1 MNGQWLGVKYASSAN
16 GQDANLIINLDRIDD
31 GYEGLVIHW
40 PIGQPTIGAVISIRV
55 AASQNP
61 FTTEGNLQ
69 AFTGQVDVPFPF
81 LDASLVLSNAAR
93 NPQSVA
99 RRVYI
104 EGDWNQDRMRLSFT
118 SDLGFAGHAIVH
130 RMSKSQESRVIA
142 PVLSWQEI
150 KDRFFAL
157 PYRKYIFRG
166 QSDSRWPLRS
176 LFHRE
181 GRAELYRY
189 SQQDVPMMYR
199 RLSGALSQPLEINSN
214 DGRGAFLHLLQ
225 HHGYPPPLLDW
236 SFSPFVAAFFA
247 FRRHSRAGGPGKDGC
262 VRIYK
267 LDYEAWTKTI
277 EPIPMLATPRSNLSF
292 LEFQTQNNP
301 RVIPQHALSS
311 VTSMDDVER
320 YIATVEKTFN
330 RPFLEAFDIPISEAA
345 TALDDLRLMGITA
358 GSLFPGIDGACEE
371 IRSLRFP

>member
-1 MNGQWLGVKYASSAN
+1 
-16 GQDANLIINLDRIDD
+16 
-31 GYEGLVIHW
+31 
-40 PIGQPTIGAVISIRV
+40 
-55 AASQNP
+55 
-61 FTTEGNLQ
+61 
-69 AFTGQVDVPFPF
+69 
-81 LDASLVLSNAAR
+81 
-93 NPQSVA
+93 
-99 RRVYI
+99 
-104 EGDWNQDRMRLSFT
+104 MRLSFT
-118 SDLGFAGHAIVH
+118 SDLGFEGHAIVH
-130 RMSKSQESRVIA
+130 RMGKHQESRVIA
-142 PVLSWQEI
+142 PIVSWQEI
-150 KDRFFAL
+150 KDRLFSL

-176 LFHRE
+176 LLHRE

-189 SQQDVPMMYR
+189 LQQDAPIMYR
-199 RLSGALSQPLEINSN
+199 RLSGALSQPLEVNSN

-225 HHGYPPPLLDW
+225 HHGYPTPLLDW

-247 FRRHSRAGGPGKDGC
+247 FRRHSRAEGPGNVGC

-267 LDYEAWTKTI
+267 FDYEGWTQTI
-277 EPIPMLATPRSNLSF
+277 ESMPMLATPRSNLSF
-292 LEFQTQNNP
+292 LELQTQNNP

-320 YIATVEKTFN
+320 YIATVEKKFN

-345 TALDDLRLMGITA
+345 AALDDLRLMGITA

>member
-1 MNGQWLGVKYASSAN
+1 MNGQWLGTKYAT
-16 GQDANLIINLDRIDD
+16 GQGKDANLVINLDRVGD

-40 PIGQPTIGAVISIRV
+40 PIGQPTIGAVIPIGV
-55 AASQNP
+55 PADQNP

-69 AFTGQVDVPFPF
+69 AFTGQVDVPYPF
-81 LDASLVLSNAAR
+81 LDASQFVSNATKTP
-93 NPQSVA
+93 NSLP

-130 RMSKSQESRVIA
+130 RMGKHQESRVIA

-150 KDRFFAL
+150 KHRFFDL

-166 QSDSRWPLRS
+166 HSDSLWPLRS

-189 SQQDVPMMYR
+189 SQQDVQMMYR
-199 RLSGALSQPLEINSN
+199 RLSGALSQPLDITSN

-225 HHGYPPPLLDW
+225 HHGYPTPLLDW
-236 SFSPFVAAFFA
+236 SFSPFVSAFFA
-247 FRRHSRAGGPGKDGC
+247 FRHFGRVTDTPNKRH

-267 LDYEAWTKTI
+267 FDYEAWTRTI
-277 EPIPMLATPRSNLSF
+277 ETIPLLATPRNNLSF

-311 VTSMDDVER
+311 VTSMDDVES
-320 YIATVEKTFN
+320 YIATVEKKFN
-330 RPFLEAFDIPISEAA
+330 RQFLEAFDVPISDAAEAM
-345 TALDDLRLMGITA
+345 DDLRLMGITA
-358 GSLFPGIDGACEE
+358 GSLFPGLDGACEE
-371 IRSLRFP
+371 IRALRFP